1 MSSSKKVVLVG
12 HFGVGKSS
20 LIKRF
25 VQNTFSDSYIV
36 TIGVHILKK
45 EIKIDEMNL
54 TLVIWDIEGKDDIQK
69 VRSSYLLGTSGFI
82 YVIDP
87 TRCQTYDKF
96 NEEVDF
102 LKTTYP
108 TSKIVSVSNKSDLI
122 DIEDFKKILKEKN
135 ISIDYFAR
143 AKEGVEVEAVFQT
156 IGLKMVK
163 NV

>member
-1 MSSSKKVVLVG
+1 MNSSKKVVLVG

-20 LIKRF
+20 LMRRY
-25 VQNTFSDSYIV
+25 VQNTFSDNYIV

-45 EIKIDEMNL
+45 EIKIDEEDL
-54 TLVIWDIEGKDDIQK
+54 TLIIWDIEGKDDIQK

-87 TRCQTYDKF
+87 TRIQTYERY
-96 NEEVDF
+96 NEEVGF

-108 TSKIVSVSNKSDLI
+108 TAKIEKFKS
-122 DIEDFKKILKEKN
+122 ILKEKN
-135 ISIDYFAR
+135 ISIDYFAS
-143 AKEGVEVEAVFQT
+143 AKEGIEVENLFQT

>member
-20 LIKRF
+20 LVRRF

-45 EIKIDEMNL
+45 EIKIDAIDL
-54 TLVIWDIEGKDDIQK
+54 TLVIWDIEGKEDIQK

-87 TRCQTYDKF
+87 TRPQTYERF
-96 NEEVDF
+96 NEERDF
-102 LKTTYP
+102 LRINFP
-108 TSKIVSVSNKSDLI
+108 SSMFVSVANKVDLVNL
-122 DIEDFKKILKEKN
+122 DDFKEVLKERA
-135 ISIDYFAR
+135 ISIDFFAS
-143 AKEGVEVEAVFQT
+143 AKSGTAVEDVFQT
-156 IGLKMVK
+156 IGMMMI
-163 NV
+163 